1 MPKYVLDPSGKII
14 DKDISDGGESKLD
27 ASNVSQQILQNY
39 DSFDNLRNKLYARPR
54 LPTGAISLATGRD
67 TSKSNVLGEE
77 KANIKEGNLFPEKTN
92 AEGQTNIL
100 VNPSFGHDPNKPIKY
115 YGQYNSVFLE
125 NDNQKSIYAEELE
138 MIAGVELNSLGII
151 LSPKGVDLTNIL
163 FLFDYIVESI
173 IYLGVYHILNKDFW
187 FSKNIKPSLFKPI
200 HYYFSKII
208 NMNDNV
214 LRENEF
220 SRLVN
225 YFIIGLD
232 KFINTDPKFPSLTS
246 SYEGNL
252 SSFSGSI
259 DVIYTY
265 LKNSLLG
272 FSKVGRNR
280 VFLLIRKFQQESYWH
295 SEILYNAKE
304 NESENFLDKFFIEF
318 SQYYFKFIVER
329 INIGYLIFNKDRMY
343 NLSYKDQRSRMFN
356 ASRLGNINPERDKS
370 DLEKRNSVN
379 RGGLSNGPNDDHEYR
394 WRENDVIKDTTFKTS
409 IGSLPQLLKS
419 DEYLKYR
426 LSKSSIK
433 QQKNFASDLHGK
445 SSKRLPRDLVRKVEQ
460 YLGNEYMPFYF
471 HDLRT
476 NEIISMHA
484 FLDSISDSFSP
495 EYSSS
500 SGYGRIDDVKHY
512 IKTTRNINLTFS
524 LVSMEKSDHDLMWY
538 QINKIVSMVY
548 PQWSQGIPSNNKKF
562 DKDFRFPFTQMPTSS
577 PLIRLRVGDVFKTN
591 YSFNNLKRLHG
602 NKKYKKSTLD
612 SIKEIENTV
621 TLNDKILSYKVSSL
635 DEYYVLSEDSVRDL
649 TYINDSIDLITSN
662 NFEEDPEDVERL
674 KFLMDFKVEKN
685 GVKSSNGVRIYKNK
699 SLEGK
704 EINLEEGN
712 LIFTNL
718 EKNINNFDPTIE
730 TIFIKKILIS
740 QVVSGKVDP
749 GGFVK
754 DNDKKFVLTGEFTRE
769 PSFSQDLRLFELDK
783 NFIFLLI
790 KTSLSIDQ
798 DERSEIIAIPK
809 KAVEI
814 SDKIERMRNKESLL
828 KKEFYDSIDDSV
840 VLSTVIGDDSSINN
854 PYSASFSS
862 SYGQGLAGF
871 ITNLN
876 VEFQDSTWETNNS
889 TEGDNRGSLAPHSV
903 KITLGF
909 SPIHDI
915 APGLDH
921 EGIMRA
927 PIYDVGSI
935 NNTLSYGRDGLT
947 GNK

>member
-14 DKDISDGGESKLD
+14 DKDISDEGESKLD
-27 ASNVSQQILQNY
+27 ASNVSQQILRNY
-39 DSFDNLRNKLYARPR
+39 DSFDNLRNQGYARPR
-54 LPTGAISLATGRD
+54 LPSGAISLVTGRD

-77 KANIKEGNLFPEKTN
+77 KANIIEGNLFPEKTN

-187 FSKNIKPSLFKPI
+187 FSRNIKPSLFKPI

-232 KFINTDPKFPSLTS
+232 KFINTDPKIPSLTS

-259 DVIYTY
+259 GVIYTY
-265 LKNSLLG
+265 LKNSLLS

-295 SEILYNAKE
+295 SEILYKAKE

-329 INIGYLIFNKDRMY
+329 INIGYLIFNKDKVYGVNYR
-343 NLSYKDQRSRMFN
+343 DQKSRMFN
-356 ASRLGNINPERDKS
+356 TSRLGNINLKKDREDYERRLSSNKIVLGVID
-370 DLEKRNSVN
+370 DDYIYEWEEKDAV
-379 RGGLSNGPNDDHEYR
+379 
-394 WRENDVIKDTTFKTS
+394 KDSTFKTS

-419 DEYLKYR
+419 DRYLRYR
-426 LSKSSIK
+426 LGRSSPT
-433 QQKNFASDLHGK
+433 QQKNFISNKHENNIL
-445 SSKRLPRDLVRKVEQ
+445 SKRLPSHIVKQVEN

-512 IKTTRNINLTFS
+512 IKTTRNISLTFS

-577 PLIRLRVGDVFKTN
+577 PLVRLRVGDVFKTN

-602 NKKYKKSTLD
+602 N
-612 SIKEIENTV
+612 N
-621 TLNDKILSYKVSSL
+621 
-635 DEYYVLSEDSVRDL
+635 
-649 TYINDSIDLITSN
+649 
-662 NFEEDPEDVERL
+662 
-674 KFLMDFKVEKN
+674 
-685 GVKSSNGVRIYKNK
+685 
-699 SLEGK
+699 
-704 EINLEEGN
+704 
-712 LIFTNL
+712 
-718 EKNINNFDPTIE
+718 
-730 TIFIKKILIS
+730 KKI
-740 QVVSGKVDP
+740 
-749 GGFVK
+749 
-754 DNDKKFVLTGEFTRE
+754 
-769 PSFSQDLRLFELDK
+769 
-783 NFIFLLI
+783 
-790 KTSLSIDQ
+790 SL
-798 DERSEIIAIPK
+798 
-809 KAVEI
+809 
-814 SDKIERMRNKESLL
+814 
-828 KKEFYDSIDDSV
+828 
-840 VLSTVIGDDSSINN
+840 
-854 PYSASFSS
+854 
-862 SYGQGLAGF
+862 
-871 ITNLN
+871 
-876 VEFQDSTWETNNS
+876 
-889 TEGDNRGSLAPHSV
+889 
-903 KITLGF
+903 
-909 SPIHDI
+909 
-915 APGLDH
+915 
-921 EGIMRA
+921 
-927 PIYDVGSI
+927 
-935 NNTLSYGRDGLT
+935 
-947 GNK
+947 